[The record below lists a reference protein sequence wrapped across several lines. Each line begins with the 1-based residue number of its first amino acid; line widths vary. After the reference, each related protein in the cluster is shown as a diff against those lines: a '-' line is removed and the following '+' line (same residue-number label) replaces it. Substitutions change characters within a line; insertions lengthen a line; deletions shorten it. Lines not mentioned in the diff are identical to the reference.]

1 MPNSGNVILI
11 GMPGVGKTT
20 VGMLLAER
28 LGHAFLDTDVTI
40 QTREGRRLQEI
51 IDTDGLA
58 TFGRIE
64 ERAILAV
71 SVQAH
76 VIATGGSVVYSEK
89 AMQHLKSG
97 AVVCHLDADPK
108 CLQAR
113 IDNMDS
119 RGIAMAPGQ
128 SLAMLYTERRRLYLK
143 YADVSIDC
151 SDLSPHKVVQR
162 ILSILQNRF
171 HYLL

>member
-1 MPNSGNVILI
+1 MPSSGNVIMI

-28 LGHAFLDTDVTI
+28 LGYAFLDTDITI
-40 QTREGRRLQEI
+40 QAREGRRLQEI

-71 SVQAH
+71 SVEAH

-89 AMQHLKSG
+89 AMRHLKSG
-97 AVVCHLDADPK
+97 AVVCYLDADPQ

-113 IDNMDS
+113 IDNIDS

-128 SLAMLYTERRRLYLK
+128 SLEVLYAERRQLYLK
-143 YADVSIDC
+143 YADFSIDC
-151 SDLSPHKVVQR
+151 SDTSPNEVAQR
-162 ILSILQNRF
+162 ILDILQSRF
-171 HYLL
+171 LHLL

>member
-20 VGMLLAER
+20 VGVLLAKR
-28 LGHAFLDTDVTI
+28 LGFTFLDTDDTI
-40 QTREGRRLQEI
+40 QAREGRRLQQI
-51 IDTDGLA
+51 IDTEGLA

-64 ERAILAV
+64 ERAILSV

-97 AVVCHLDADPK
+97 AAVCYLDAEPK

-113 IDNMDS
+113 IDDMDS

-128 SLAMLYTERRRLYLK
+128 SLTVLYAERRQLYLK
-143 YADVSIDC
+143 YADFSIDC
-151 SDLSPHKVVQR
+151 NDLSPKEVVQR
-162 ILSILQNRF
+162 ILDILQWRF
-171 HYLL
+171 HYRL

>member
-1 MPNSGNVILI
+1 
-11 GMPGVGKTT
+11 MPGVGKTT
-20 VGMLLAER
+20 TGRLLAER
-28 LGHAFLDTDVTI
+28 LGYAFLDTDVTI
-40 QTREGRRLQEI
+40 ETHEGRRLQEI

-58 TFGRIE
+58 TFSRIE

-71 SVQAH
+71 SAQAH

-97 AVVCHLDADPK
+97 AVVFHLDADPK

>member
-20 VGMLLAER
+20 AGMLLAER
-28 LGHAFLDTDVTI
+28 LGYAFLDTDVTI
-40 QTREGRRLQEI
+40 ETHEGRRLQEI

-58 TFGRIE
+58 TFSRIE

-128 SLAMLYTERRRLYLK
+128 SLAMLYTERRQLYLK
-143 YADVSIDC
+143 YADFSIDC

-162 ILSILQNRF
+162 TLSILQSRYL
-171 HYLL
+171 YLL

>member
-20 VGMLLAER
+20 VGILLAER
-28 LGHAFLDTDVTI
+28 LGYAFLDTDDTI
-40 QTREGRRLQEI
+40 QAREGRRLQQI

-64 ERAILAV
+64 ECAIL
-71 SVQAH
+71 SVTAQAH

-97 AVVCHLDADPK
+97 AAVCHLDADPK

-113 IDNMDS
+113 IDNMDN
-119 RGIAMAPGQ
+119 RGIAMVPGE
-128 SLAMLYTERRRLYLK
+128 SLAVLYADRRQLYLK
-143 YADVSIDC
+143 FADFSIDC
-151 SDLSPHKVVQR
+151 NNLSPNNVVQR
-162 ILSILQNRF
+162 ILDILQKRF
-171 HYLL
+171 HYRL